1 MLETTYWQANG
12 MVDDDGNS
20 KKGPPKGFL
29 GINNG
34 MEFFFFQFLTAFLD
48 ILFNFD
54 RNGICINALLKK
66 NF

>member
-1 MLETTYWQANG
+1 